1 MEDVKER
8 LTKRLSKI
16 PGVTPEDI
24 SDWFTEAEAEFSWCD
39 EEEEKPECE
48 NDETALM
55 YLALYIAYE
64 SIASN
69 AARYFSFK
77 DGEESI
83 DKSMIFDNYMRL
95 AKSARRNYARY
106 LRGGFGASQS
116 HLSRADGK

>member
-1 MEDVKER
+1 MESVKER

-24 SDWFTEAEAEFSWCD
+24 DDWLAEAEAEFDWGD
-39 EEEEKPECE
+39 EEPSDNK
-48 NDETALM
+48 DGETALF

-69 AARYFSFK
+69 AANFFRFT
-77 DGEESI
+77 DGEESV
-83 DKSMIFDNYMRL
+83 DKSMIFDNYMKL

-116 HLSRADGK
+116 HLGRADNK